1 MYQNGRI
8 EGGGTEEVYSLETES
23 GNYFANNALVKNC
36 HRMKDGKSQA
46 TRAVKAATGDANI
59 RIGMTGTPIANTP
72 EDLWSILNFLWPR
85 SFSSKSRF
93 MDRYLVVSQNTW
105 GGTEVLGILPNMQDE
120 FFSIID
126 PITRRM
132 PESYVLKHLPPVVRA
147 TREVE
152 MGAKQAKAYKEM
164 QKNMMTELESG
175 LVMVESP
182 LIKSMRLL
190 QFASSYA
197 EVVPGEEVSL
207 ESDTDDSEPKI
218 NLELSEPSCKIDA
231 IMEDIESG
239 DFGDNSVVIFAV
251 SRQLIELLSARMEK
265 KGIPHSMITGSQSSY
280 QKNVAIED
288 FQDGKVKYVLA
299 TVAAAGTGITLTKA
313 RIAVYL
319 QRSWSNILDKQS
331 EARVRRLGSEI
342 HESILYIDYITK
354 DTIEPTVFHALRTKD
369 ENLQTVLRDDQ
380 VLEMIKGA

>member
-1 MYQNGRI
+1 
-8 EGGGTEEVYSLETES
+8 
-23 GNYFANNALVKNC
+23 
-36 HRMKDGKSQA
+36 
-46 TRAVKAATGDANI
+46 
-59 RIGMTGTPIANTP
+59 
-72 EDLWSILNFLWPR
+72 
-85 SFSSKSRF
+85 
-93 MDRYLVVSQNTW
+93 
-105 GGTEVLGILPNMQDE
+105 MQDE

-132 PESYVLKHLPPVVRA
+132 PESYVLKHLPPSVYT

-164 QKNMMTELESG
+164 KKNMMTELESG

-197 EVVPGEEVSL
+197 EVVPGEDIVL
-207 ESDTDDSEPKI
+207 EDDEDDQEPKI
-218 NLELSEPSCKIDA
+218 NLVLSEPSCKIDA

-239 DFGDNSVVIFAV
+239 DFGDDSVVIFAV

-265 KGIPHSMITGSQSSY
+265 KGIAHSMITGSQSSY
-280 QKNVAIED
+280 QKSVAIED
-288 FQDGKVKYVLA
+288 FQEGRVQFVLA
-299 TVAAAGTGITLTKA
+299 TVAAAGTGITLTRA
-313 RIAVYL
+313 RIAAYL

-342 HESILYIDYITK
+342 HDSILYIDYITK